1 MRNKILAL
9 CGGIGGSKLAFGLS
23 KVLSSEELFFL
34 VNTGDDFIHYNLKIC
49 PDLDTLMYTLAGIND
64 RTKGWGVQNESWKT
78 LEKLKFLGD
87 EPWFQLGDKD
97 LATHLRRTSLLNEGR
112 DLSSITLSLSNS
124 FGVKHKILPMS
135 ETPVSTM
142 LLTDSGRLSFQ
153 EYFVKLRCKP
163 KVKSFE
169 YMGKEEAK
177 IPKLLSKLMAEDVFS
192 GIIICPSNPYLSI
205 DPILSID
212 KINQFIKQTTSPIL
226 TVSPIINNESVKGP
240 TSKIMK
246 ELGEES
252 SVKTIADHYKDIT
265 DLLMIDT
272 KDRKSI
278 SGIHSIQVKTDSIYM
293 QTNDDKISLAKSC
306 LDILQ
311 SEGV

>member
-9 CGGIGGSKLAFGLS
+9 CGGIGGSKSAFGLS

-64 RTKGWGVQNESWKT
+64 RTKGWGLQNESWKT
-78 LEKLKFLGD
+78 LKKLKLLGD
-87 EPWFQLGDKD
+87 DPWFKLGDKD

-112 DLSSITLSLSNS
+112 DLSSITLSLSKS
-124 FGVKHKILPMS
+124 FGVKHKIFPMS
-135 ETPVSTM
+135 ETPISTM

-153 EYFVKLRCKP
+153 EYFVKFRCKP
-163 KVKSFE
+163 KVESFE
-169 YMGKEEAK
+169 YIGKEEAK
-177 IPKLLSKLMAEDVFS
+177 IPKLLSNLMAEDIFS

-212 KINQFIKQTTSPIL
+212 KIKQFIKQTASPIL

-265 DLLMIDT
+265 DLLIIDT
-272 KDRKSI
+272 KDRKNT
-278 SGIHSIQVKTDSIYM
+278 SGIHSMKIKTESIYM
-293 QTNDDKISLAKSC
+293 KTNDDKISLAKSC

-311 SEGV
+311 SEGI